1 MGTHPIFESDFDCLT
16 EMSVESETEVE
27 PPPVPMEDEQQQQ
40 QDGDVDGPP
49 APKKRKAVNAN
60 ELTLLENL
68 PAADRYEKSYMH
80 RAQIVFTTVTKSHF
94 IITCSIDGHVKFW
107 KKQDGGIEFV
117 KDYRAHL
124 GDITAVDAS
133 PDGLRFATCALD
145 QKVKVFDVI
154 NFDMINMI
162 DLGYTPSHLKW
173 VYSGGSIIMKLAV
186 VEKDSNKITIY
197 DSTNA
202 KGTEP
207 LAKVTTGHAPQATI
221 TSLAFCAR
229 LNIALSTDTQGMLEF
244 WSTKDGY
251 AYPESMFDFK
261 YKMKTD
267 LYELAKNKSFAIQSH
282 FNHDGSKFVV
292 YGSDRIIRVFK
303 TRTGKV
309 WRQFNEKLKAITE
322 IQNRDEL
329 LNEMEFGRRMAIE
342 KDLMKSDNFRR
353 SMAIFDETGKFLLY
367 STLLGIRV
375 ISLRTG
381 ACVKIIGLTDS
392 MRFLSIALF
401 QGSLTEESRKAA
413 LTLEMKGAS
422 NPTLSHN
429 ALDPTIYATAYKKGR
444 FYCFSSR
451 EIDTELMER
460 DVFNEKPTKEE
471 TMAAQQTAQA
481 RRLASEVVL
490 RTSQGDVYLRLFKDK
505 CPKTVENFVV
515 HVRNGYYNGHIFHRV
530 IKGFMVQTG
539 CPKGTGTGGE
549 SIWGGEF
556 EDELVPDLK
565 HKKPF
570 MLSMANAGPNTN
582 GSQFFITVCPCPWLD
597 NKHTIFGEVY
607 RGMEIVLKISQS
619 SVNAKT
625 DKPWEDI
632 TIISATVVN

>member
-1 MGTHPIFESDFDCLT
+1 MAIE
-16 EMSVESETEVE
+16 EE
-27 PPPVPMEDEQQQQ
+27 PNVGPVPTEEVPVQKEDEE
-40 QDGDVDGPP
+40 DVGPP
-49 APKKRKAVNAN
+49 EPKKRKAVNAN

-80 RAQIVFTTVTKSHF
+80 RAQVVFTTVTKSNF
-94 IITCSIDGHVKFW
+94 IITSSTDGHVKFW
-107 KKQDGGIEFV
+107 KKQDGGVEFV

-124 GDITAVDAS
+124 GDIVSVDAS
-133 PDGLRFATCALD
+133 PDGLRFATCSVD

-162 DLGYTPSHLKW
+162 DLGYVPSCLKW
-173 VYSGGSIIMKLAV
+173 IYSGGSIIMKLAV
-186 VEKDSNKITIY
+186 VKKESNVITVY
-197 DSTNA
+197 DSTNSN
-202 KGTEP
+202 GQEP
-207 LAKVTTGHAPQATI
+207 LATISTGHADKASI
-221 TSLAFCAR
+221 TSLAFCSR
-229 LNIALSTDTQGMLEF
+229 LNLALSTDTQGMIEF
-244 WSTKDGY
+244 WKTTDY
-251 AYPESMFDFK
+251 TYPESLFDFK

-267 LYELAKNKSFAIQSH
+267 LYDLAKTKSFAIQSQ
-282 FNHDGSKFVV
+282 FSHDGTKFVI
-292 YGSDRIIRVFK
+292 YGSDRLIRVYK
-303 TRTGKV
+303 TRTGKI

-342 KDLMKSDNFRR
+342 KDLMKTDNFKR
-353 SMAIFDETGKFLLY
+353 SMAIFDETGKFLIY

-381 ACVKIIGLTDS
+381 ACVKIIGLTES
-392 MRFLSIALF
+392 MRYLSISLF
-401 QGSLTEESRKAA
+401 QGSLTEDNRKAA

-422 NPTLSHN
+422 NPALQHN
-429 ALDPTIYATAYKKGR
+429 SLDPTIFATAYKKGR

-451 EIDTELMER
+451 EIDTEVMER

-471 TMAAQQTAQA
+471 TMAAEQTAQA

-539 CPKGTGTGGE
+539 CPLGTGTGGE

-632 TIISATVVN
+632 TIINANVVN